1 MRTPCLVINF
11 KAFKEGTGK
20 SALKIAKAAEKISN
34 NLNVCIAVSPNF
46 LDLKEIASKVS
57 IVTFAQH
64 MDAVDEGAFT
74 GHITAYQVKESGAGG
89 VILNHSER
97 RVELDCIE
105 DMIELA
111 KKYELTTIV
120 CANEIE
126 IAKAVAVLNPDFIA
140 LEPPELIGGNV
151 SVSQA
156 QPEVIT
162 KLVGEVKKYN
172 PKVKL
177 LVGAGVKTKDDVKK
191 AIELGTDGVILASG
205 VVKAKDVSKAIEDL
219 ASGLI

>member
-20 SALKIAKAAEKISN
+20 SAVKISKAAEIISN

-46 LDLKEIASKVS
+46 FDLKEIAKKSS
-57 IVTFAQH
+57 IPVFAQH
-64 MDAVDEGAFT
+64 MDTVEEGAFT
-74 GHITAYQVKESGAGG
+74 GHVTAFQIKEAGG
-89 VILNHSER
+89 MGVIINHSEKR
-97 RVELDCIE
+97 IELDDIE
-105 DMIELA
+105 DAIEMA
-111 KKYELTTIV
+111 RKYNLTTIV

-126 IAKAVAVLNPDFIA
+126 VAKAIAVLNPDFIA
-140 LEPPELIGGNV
+140 LEPPELIGGNI

-162 KLVGEVKKYN
+162 NLVSEVKKYSS
-172 PKVKL
+172 KVKL
-177 LVGAGVKTKDDVKK
+177 LVGAGVKTKEDVKK

-219 ASGLI
+219 ASGLV